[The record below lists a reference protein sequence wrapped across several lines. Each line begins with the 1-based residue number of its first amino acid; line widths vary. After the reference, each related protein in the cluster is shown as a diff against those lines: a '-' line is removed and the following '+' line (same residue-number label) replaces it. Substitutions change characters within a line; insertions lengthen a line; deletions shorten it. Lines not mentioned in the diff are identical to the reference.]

1 MRFRKNALQH
11 LNIIRRIEVTRKSE
25 NEKSEKLFI
34 ALLTSVVAFTF
45 VVLPLNIAHA
55 SEVEVV
61 NPLAKYE
68 FLDAS
73 NPGKDSMGNYNLV
86 LRDADGVAA
95 GTGVVSASEG
105 VATFNGTAG
114 LHASENGNDISEV
127 LKSFT
132 LAFDIQASTAHGGW
146 ATPVGFG
153 WNDWNPTKWGMFQF
167 SGGSNLLRYSTGPNI
182 DGTTNAFWAAEIG
195 NVKTDG
201 FQSVLL
207 IAEPGKKIEVYLDG
221 VLKYSHDLPQD
232 FTFSDSQMRFALGGV
247 SCWGNIYCPFIGS
260 LKNVEIYDFA
270 LNETQIAQYNE
281 TGKVYRALDVIVS
294 ESITDL
300 SSVVRVPAGASHA
313 QILGLAPES
322 SNVEVKMSNDSVK
335 TANVTWNG
343 VEEKD
348 GSLYLTGEIAGLVNP
363 NGVKAYAKITVVENA
378 KVLLP
383 IALYEFKDATNPGK
397 DSMGNWDLAVVT
409 KKDDEGNYLDGSV
422 RVENG
427 VAYFDGSAGL
437 LADSED
443 NDISEALKSF
453 TLTFEVLQTQ
463 TPGGWSEPIGFGWDD
478 WTPKAKWCTFE
489 LSGGSSDLRFTT
501 ASARDESSGNS
512 NVDGNGTQWWGTV
525 VGNIATRQTVVLS
538 VDLEGNIVV
547 YVDGVKKYSYATPA
561 GYSLTDGNMRFAIG
575 GNGVWGAFKNEFVG
589 EISNVAIYDFAVNDS
604 QAKELSVTH
613 ELKAGVTTT
622 APYVAE
628 INTTPVFAGEA
639 TSAELTT
646 LMSEEEMLAA
656 LNSANVKAMLSDE
669 STLDLPVV
677 WTEVVNEAGVYTAHG
692 YAVCEGVLTAV
703 NRVEVSHVL
712 TVTDVLVAIEVATNP
727 SKMTYVVGEEL
738 DLAGLVVNKVMGSGA
753 ESQVTVTADMVS
765 GFDSSKAGT
774 TTITISYEG
783 KMVTIDLTV
792 EAAEEPTPTPDPEP
806 TPTPDPEPTPTP
818 TPGPNDKPDQ
828 NSGCGGS
835 VLASIF
841 GLLALAGATIV
852 LRKKREE

>member
-1 MRFRKNALQH
+1 MKMKK
-11 LNIIRRIEVTRKSE
+11 VK
-25 NEKSEKLFI
+25 KLFI
-34 ALLTSVVAFTF
+34 ALLTLIVAFTF

-73 NPGKDSMGNYNLV
+73 NPGKDSMGNYNLE
-86 LRDADGVAA
+86 LKDADGIEA

-114 LHASENGNDISEV
+114 LRSSSNDNDISEV

-132 LAFDIQASTAHGGW
+132 LAFDIKASTEHSSW
-146 ATPVGFG
+146 AEPVSFG
-153 WNDWNPTKWGMFQF
+153 WNGWEPTKWGTFQF
-167 SGGSNLLRYSTGPNI
+167 SSGSNLLRYSTGANI
-182 DGTTNAFWAAEIG
+182 DGTTNAFWAHEIG

-221 VLKYSHDLPQD
+221 ALKYSYDLPQD
-232 FTFSDSQMRFALGGV
+232 FTFSDPNMRFALGGG
-247 SCWGNIYCPFIGS
+247 SCWGNLYNPFKGQ

-270 LNETQIAQYNE
+270 LNETQIAQYAV
-281 TGKVYRALDVIVS
+281 TKKVYRAIDVIAI
-294 ESITDL
+294 ESVTDL
-300 SSVVRVPAGASHA
+300 SSVVRVPAGLSHE
-313 QILGLAPES
+313 QILKLVPAS
-322 SNVEVKMSNDSVK
+322 SDVEVKMSNDSVK
-335 TANVTWNG
+335 TANVTWSG

-348 GSLYLTGEIAGLVNP
+348 GSLYLTGEITGLVNP
-363 NGVKAYAKITVVENA
+363 NGVKAYAKIAVVENA

-383 IALYEFKDATNPGK
+383 IALYEFNDANNPGK

-409 KKDDEGNYLDGSV
+409 KKDDKGNALDGNV

-437 LADSED
+437 LADSEE

-453 TLTFEVLQTQ
+453 TLTFEVLQTKASSD
-463 TPGGWSEPIGFGWDD
+463 WSEPIGFGWDD

-501 ASARDESSGNS
+501 ASARDEASGKS
-512 NVDGNGTQWWGTV
+512 NVDGNGNQWWGPV
-525 VGNIATRQTVVLS
+525 VGDIATRQTVVLS
-538 VDLEGNIVV
+538 VDLEGNITV
-547 YVDGVKKYSYATPA
+547 YVDGVKKYSFATPA
-561 GYSLTDGNMRFAIG
+561 GYSLSDGNMRFAIG
-575 GNGVWGAFKNEFVG
+575 GNGVWGSFKNAFVG
-589 EISNVAIYDFAVNDS
+589 EISNVAIYDFAVNES
-604 QAKELSVTH
+604 QAKELCVTN
-613 ELKAGVTTT
+613 ELKAGITTT
-622 APYVAE
+622 ATYVAD

-639 TSAELTT
+639 TSAELVST
-646 LMSEEEMLAA
+646 MSAEEMLAA

-669 STLDLPVV
+669 STLDLPAV

-692 YAVCEGVLTAV
+692 YAVCEGMLTTV
-703 NRVEVSHVL
+703 NRVEVSYVL
-712 TVTDVLVAIEVATNP
+712 PVTDVLLSIEVATNP

-738 DLAGLVVNKVMGSGA
+738 DLAGLVVNATMASGVQN
-753 ESQVTVTADMVS
+753 QVTVTADMVS

-774 TTITISYEG
+774 TIVTISYEG
-783 KMVTIDLTV
+783 KTATVELTV
-792 EAAEEPTPTPDPEP
+792 EEAPVEPAQ
-806 TPTPDPEPTPTP
+806 
-818 TPGPNDKPDQ
+818 K
-828 NSGCGGS
+828 GCGGS
-835 VLASIF
+835 VIASIF
-841 GLLALAGATIV
+841 GVLALAGATIV